1 MVYQSSKR
9 MVIFGED
16 KGEEVGLQEVECPG
30 ADDGLC
36 AALHAE
42 FAIEV
47 IDVLLHRVHA
57 DDQVTG
63 DRTIRGSLKQQ
74 PQHLAL
80 ALSERLHE
88 RTGACCVKGRIRSRL
103 FVKGSQE
110 RRNITG
116 YYATCLGQAQQG

>member
-1 MVYQSSKR
+1 

-16 KGEEVGLQEVECPG
+16 KGEEVGLQQVERPG

-42 FAIEV
+42 FATNV
-47 IDVLLHRVHA
+47 VDVLLHRVHA

-63 DRTIRGSLKQQ
+63 DLAIGCSIKQQ

-80 ALSERLHE
+80 ALSEWLDE
-88 RTGACCVKGRIRSRL
+88 RTGACCVGSKIRRSEEHTSEL
-103 FVKGSQE
+103 QSPC
-110 RRNITG
+110 N
-116 YYATCLGQAQQG
+116 L

>member
-42 FAIEV
+42 FATNI

-63 DRTIRGSLKQQ
+63 DLTIRGSLKQQ

-80 ALSERLHE
+80 ALSERFHE
-88 RTGACCVKGRIRSRL
+88 RTGACCVETRIPPCL
-103 FVKGSQE
+103 FSTASPPPSNLP
-110 RRNITG
+110 RPPPPPPP
-116 YYATCLGQAQQG
+116 